1 MAYPKRE
8 LEVYEILE
16 IVRKKRTKEEKI
28 ETLQKYG
35 ESWAL
40 KDILRG
46 SYDTHITWNLPAG
59 EPPYRPAQE
68 HNHPTSL
75 KKENRNFSYFVKGR
89 HGDKLPAFKR
99 ENIFIGI
106 LEGIHPLDAKLVI
119 SMINKE
125 KIEGVTRN
133 VVEEAFPGLLKDSK
147 K

>member
-89 HGDKLPAFKR
+89 HGDQLPAFKR

-106 LEGIHPLDAKLVI
+106 L
-119 SMINKE
+119 N
-125 KIEGVTRN
+125 
-133 VVEEAFPGLLKDSK
+133 
-147 K
+147 

>member
-89 HGDKLPAFKR
+89 HGDQLPAFKR